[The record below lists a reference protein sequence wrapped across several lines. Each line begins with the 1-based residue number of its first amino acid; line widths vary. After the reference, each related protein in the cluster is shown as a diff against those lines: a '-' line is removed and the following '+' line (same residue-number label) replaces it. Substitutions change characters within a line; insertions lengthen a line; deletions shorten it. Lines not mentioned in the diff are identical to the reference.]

1 MKLHVT
7 DNTIERSG
15 NFTTSNFKIE
25 ATAKAFKIL
34 SDGLYSN
41 KIKAVVRELSTNAY
55 DSHVDA
61 GCREKPFD
69 VQLPTRLDPTF
80 SIRDYGTGLSYED
93 CMDLYT
99 TYFRS
104 NRTDSNDAVGCLG
117 LGSKSPFAYADQFL
131 VESFFNGTHY
141 TFSSYQGENGE
152 PVFAL
157 LESKETSEP
166 NGLRVTLA
174 IKEDDCWDFEDE
186 AKTIYQHFNVRPNVN
201 LDIEYKEREVLVN
214 GDNWKIYKSGYDNNV
229 IMGQVCY
236 PIDLD
241 QFEYGTD
248 TYKLLDNCN
257 GFELTVNIGDVD
269 ITPSRESLSYNN
281 RTKENLFTI
290 LQEALNELS
299 DTISTSVSDCES
311 LWEARCKYADME
323 NTLSRVPAARASLE
337 ELLNWNDIPLFDNPI
352 SRKVEIHP
360 IGAKLQDLT
369 GELIHF
375 EKSRY
380 RESVKRNET
389 NSIICRGADKN
400 HHLVFEDI
408 KRGSIGRIRHLL
420 KEQGDGTLYLI
431 RGDERYL
438 KKVMAILGCER
449 EDITDVSTLDAPP
462 SNSSGRSHS
471 GGTQARGWIW
481 QYDTD
486 GDWVQR
492 EGTISVKEDAYYIC
506 SSRGE
511 LEDLTMSGSEYYIG
525 KCLALLDNN
534 GKDMSMFDGKILM
547 VTPSKCKIMKLAE
560 RENWM
565 LISDFLQ
572 DEIKHLL
579 NEKRDE
585 FVSLV
590 NTPPSYL
597 HGSEDGSMYVEEHLL
612 KIADLTKTENLF
624 KELAAV
630 CRSNKIDE
638 EAKSNLTSIQRM
650 AQRLTVWK
658 EFNEENS
665 EKLVDYGESY
675 DKMMEGHPMA
685 KLLFEGSQY
694 GWEKDEL
701 QVVAD
706 YIDRK

>member
-7 DNTIERSG
+7 DNNIEKSG
-15 NFTTSNFKIE
+15 DFTTSNFKIE

-61 GCREKPFD
+61 GCREKPFE

-141 TFSSYQGENGE
+141 TFSSYQGDNGE

-157 LESKETSEP
+157 LESQETSQP
-166 NGLRVTLA
+166 NGLKVTLA
-174 IKEDDCWDFEDE
+174 VKEDDCWDFEDE
-186 AKTIYQHFNVRPNVN
+186 AKNIYQHFNVRPNVN
-201 LDIEYKEREVLVN
+201 LDIEYQEREVLVN
-214 GDNWKIYKSGYDNNV
+214 GNNWKIYKSGYDNNV

-241 QFEYGTD
+241 QFEYGTE

-257 GFELTVNIGDVD
+257 GFEITVNIGDVD

-290 LQEALNELS
+290 LQEALAELS
-299 DTISTSVSDCES
+299 DNISKSVSDCDS

-323 NTLSRVPAARASLE
+323 NTLQRVPAARASLE

-352 SRKVEIHP
+352 SRKVEIKCP
-360 IGAKLQDLT
+360 PNQIT

-375 EKSRY
+375 EKSRW
-380 RESVKRNET
+380 RESVRRNET
-389 NSIICRGADKN
+389 NSIIVSGSDDK

-408 KRGSIGRIRHLL
+408 KRGAIGRIRHML
-420 KEQGDGTLYLI
+420 KEQGEGTLYLI
-431 RGDERYL
+431 RGDETYL
-438 KKVMAILGCER
+438 KKVIDILGCER
-449 EDITDVSTLDAPP
+449 EDIIDVSTLDAPP
-462 SNSSGRSHS
+462 SNSNRSSHS
-471 GGTQARGWIW
+471 GGVQARGWIW
-481 QYDTD
+481 QYDED

-506 SSRGE
+506 TSRGQ
-511 LEDLTMSGSEYYIG
+511 LADLNIDDSEYQIG

-534 GKDMSMFDGKILM
+534 GRDMSMFDGKILM
-547 VTPSKCKIMKLAE
+547 VTPSKCKTMKLAE

-590 NTPPSYL
+590 NTPPNYI
-597 HGSEDGSMYVEEHLL
+597 HGNDDGSMSEFQLL
-612 KIADLTKTENLF
+612 KIADLTKTENSF
-624 KELAAV
+624 KELASL
-630 CRSNKIDE
+630 CRSNKIDD

-650 AQRLTVWK
+650 AQRLHVWK

-665 EKLVDYGESY
+665 ENLVDYSESY
-675 DKMMEGHPMA
+675 DKMMEGYPMA
-685 KLLFEGSQY
+685 KLIFEGSQY
-694 GWEKDEL
+694 GFETEQY